1 MLLRDRRTEMAFLE
15 VARGGMLRRGL
26 PVDRVDAALIT
37 NVASDHL
44 GQYGINNVEELAQT
58 KFIVAK
64 ALDSEGVL
72 VVNADNE
79 LVVSEAAKTGKV
91 LCWFSLDENNQLIQ
105 QQLQTGGR
113 AVFVRAG
120 QVVYHHD
127 GSFTELGAVN
137 DMPMTFGGAAHHN
150 IQNALGVV
158 GLCQALNIPVEA
170 IRTGL
175 LSFGST
181 AQDNPGRG
189 NMYQA
194 GGCKVIV
201 DFAHNEHSMRAVV
214 DMVAHMPANNRIAMF
229 GHAGDRTDAEIRDL
243 TSAVADLQAS
253 NYIITELE
261 PYLRGREL
269 GDMPA
274 LVTACLRERQIDAQ
288 QIHVAAN
295 PLVGAELALSLAQPG
310 DLLLLFVLDQR
321 SDVHQYLMSLES

>member
-1 MLLRDRRTEMAFLE
+1 MAFLE

-26 PVDRVDAALIT
+26 PIDRVDVALVT

-44 GQYGINNVEELAQT
+44 GQYGINTVEELAQA

-64 ALDSEGVL
+64 GLGDDGVL

-79 LVVSEAAKTGKV
+79 LVVTEAEKSGKV
-91 LCWFSLDENNQLIQ
+91 LCWFSLDEANPLIQ
-105 QQLQTGGR
+105 RQIQSGGR
-113 AVFVRAG
+113 AVFARAG
-120 QVVYHHD
+120 HIVHHHD
-127 GSFTELGAVN
+127 DSFLDLGAVN

-158 GLCQALNIPVEA
+158 GLCQALNIPAEA
-170 IRTGL
+170 IREGL

-194 GGCKVIV
+194 NGCKVIV
-201 DFAHNEHSMRAVV
+201 DFAHNEHSMKAVV

-229 GHAGDRTDAEIRDL
+229 GHAGDRTDKEIRDL
-243 TSAVADLQAS
+243 TGAVADLQAS
-253 NYIITELE
+253 DYIITELE

-269 GDMPA
+269 GDLPA
-274 LVTACLRERQIDAQ
+274 LVRASLHERQIDDQ

-295 PLVGAELALSLAQPG
+295 PLAGTELALSLAEPG

-321 SDVHQYLMSLES
+321 SDVHQYLMSLDS